1 MRVVLLHAPRSVERN
16 EMRVERFEK
25 HALNYSA
32 LCSRTINRITN
43 SKLTIMNRNYHNC
56 EMVKVDQNEFDE
68 IMSNRVTMLSSLEEW
83 TLENIRT
90 FIFRLVGKHNSC
102 FCDGCLYLDI
112 NKSGHND
119 CVFLVR
125 GEHGLLSYYVDEE
138 NNMYMMRFL
147 N

>member
-1 MRVVLLHAPRSVERN
+1 
-16 EMRVERFEK
+16 
-25 HALNYSA
+25 
-32 LCSRTINRITN
+32 
-43 SKLTIMNRNYHNC
+43 MNRNYYKC

-68 IMSNRVTMLSSLEEW
+68 IMSKRVTMLSSLEEW
-83 TLENIRT
+83 TLEHNRMNI
-90 FIFRLVGKHNSC
+90 INGNYKNKDC

-125 GEHGLLSYYVDEE
+125 GEHGLLSYYVDEDD
-138 NNMYMMRFL
+138 NMYMMRFL

>member
-1 MRVVLLHAPRSVERN
+1 M
-16 EMRVERFEK
+16 
-25 HALNYSA
+25 
-32 LCSRTINRITN
+32 NRIY
-43 SKLTIMNRNYHNC
+43 RNC
-56 EMVKVDQNEFDE
+56 EMVKVDQKEFDD
-68 IMSNRVTMLSSLEEW
+68 IMPNRITMLSSLEEYAMNQ
-83 TLENIRT
+83 TRIQT
-90 FIFRLVGKHNSC
+90 FRIFGWHNAC

-138 NNMYMMRFL
+138 DNMYMMRFL

>member
-1 MRVVLLHAPRSVERN
+1 
-16 EMRVERFEK
+16 
-25 HALNYSA
+25 
-32 LCSRTINRITN
+32 
-43 SKLTIMNRNYHNC
+43 MNRKYYHC
-56 EMVKVDQNEFDE
+56 EMVKVDQNDFDE
-68 IMSNRVTMLSSLEEW
+68 IMSKRVTMLSSLEEF
-83 TLENIRT
+83 TIENIR
-90 FIFRLVGKHNSC
+90 ILVFSIIGYSHAC

-138 NNMYMMRFL
+138 DNMYMMRFL

>member
-1 MRVVLLHAPRSVERN
+1 MWA
-16 EMRVERFEK
+16 
-25 HALNYSA
+25 
-32 LCSRTINRITN
+32 TTNRITN

-56 EMVKVDQNEFDE
+56 EMVKVDQNE
-68 IMSNRVTMLSSLEEW
+68 IMSNRVTMLSSIEEW

-119 CVFLVR
+119 CVFLAP
-125 GEHGLLSYYVDEE
+125 GEHGFLSYYVD
-138 NNMYMMRFL
+138 
-147 N
+147 

>member
-1 MRVVLLHAPRSVERN
+1 
-16 EMRVERFEK
+16 
-25 HALNYSA
+25 
-32 LCSRTINRITN
+32 
-43 SKLTIMNRNYHNC
+43 MNRNYYNC

-83 TLENIRT
+83 TLDNIRIL
-90 FIFRLVGKHNSC
+90 IFGLVGKNNAC

-119 CVFLVR
+119 CIFLVR
-125 GEHGLLSYYVDEE
+125 GEHGLLSYYVDEDD
-138 NNMYMMRFL
+138 NMYIMQVL

>member
-1 MRVVLLHAPRSVERN
+1 
-16 EMRVERFEK
+16 
-25 HALNYSA
+25 
-32 LCSRTINRITN
+32 
-43 SKLTIMNRNYHNC
+43 MNRNYYRC
-56 EMVKVDQNEFDE
+56 EMVKVDKMDFGE

-83 TLENIRT
+83 TLENIRM

-102 FCDGCLYLDI
+102 FCDGYIFLDI

-138 NNMYMMRFL
+138 DNVYMMRFL

>member
-1 MRVVLLHAPRSVERN
+1 M
-16 EMRVERFEK
+16 
-25 HALNYSA
+25 
-32 LCSRTINRITN
+32 NRIY
-43 SKLTIMNRNYHNC
+43 RNC

-68 IMSNRVTMLSSLEEW
+68 IMSKRVTMLSSLERFI
-83 TLENIRT
+83 LENIR
-90 FIFRLVGKHNSC
+90 IHVFRIISNNYSC
-102 FCDGCLYLDI
+102 FCDGCLFLDI

-138 NNMYMMRFL
+138 DNMYMMRFL

>member
-1 MRVVLLHAPRSVERN
+1 MKR
-16 EMRVERFEK
+16 K
-25 HALNYSA
+25 Y
-32 LCSRTINRITN
+32 
-43 SKLTIMNRNYHNC
+43 YYC
-56 EMVKVDQNEFDE
+56 EMVKVDQNDFDE
-68 IMSNRVTMLSSLEEW
+68 IMSKRVTMLSSLEEFAMKQ
-83 TLENIRT
+83 IRIQ
-90 FIFRLVGKHNSC
+90 IFRLIGNPPVC

-138 NNMYMMRFL
+138 DNMYMMRFI